1 MIDHYVVDGMVE
13 SLTEV
18 REVLI
23 AGPCNAKSGFET
35 STTTRH
41 VDLSKG
47 VVGAPL

>member
-1 MIDHYVVDGMVE
+1 MIDHDVVDGMVE
-13 SLTEV
+13 LLTEV
-18 REVLI
+18 HEVLI
-23 AGPCNAKSGFET
+23 AGPGNAKAVFET